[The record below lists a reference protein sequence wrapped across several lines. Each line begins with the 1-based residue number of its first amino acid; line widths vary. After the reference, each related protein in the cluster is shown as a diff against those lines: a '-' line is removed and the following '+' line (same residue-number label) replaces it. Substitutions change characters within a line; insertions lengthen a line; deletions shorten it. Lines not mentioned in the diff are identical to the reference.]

1 MEATILIYGLRVSRG
16 AAPDLFVCVVYIAP
30 IGSKHENESLFQNLV
45 IDIVKVQTLGGIILL
60 GGDFHARTT
69 TLLDTNFVNCYKR
82 LSNQTL
88 WLHDKTVM
96 LMLVIGVASSWTYA
110 VMLGCSSSMVRHLAT
125 NKGNSLVWQMGG
137 VALSIILLAHL
148 QFGKLLHTS
157 R

>member
-1 MEATILIYGLRVSRG
+1 M
-16 AAPDLFVCVVYIAP
+16 VYIAP

-82 LSNQTL
+82 LSSLRLSNQTL

-110 VMLGCSSSMVRHLAT
+110 VMLGCSSSMVGHLAT